1 MDPLE
6 TTRRLAAELFPTAIW
21 VLLSGSVLTSARTAG
36 SDLDIVVLLPD
47 GTPGAPRRESLEY
60 DGWPVEL
67 FVHDSASLPHYLAK
81 DLPGRRPAL
90 HRMVALGTP
99 IVGDPS
105 EHQAAALAALE
116 AGPPALAQPELDS
129 LRYALTDLLD
139 DLTHAPADEQ
149 AVIATYTW
157 LRTAETMLH
166 VRNHWV
172 GNGKWL
178 LRELRDLDPAYAD
191 RWLASRTITA
201 AIRALADEVLTLA
214 GGPLF
219 AGYQAAGER
228 G

>member
-6 TTRRLAAELFPTAIW
+6 TTRRLSAELFPDAIW
-21 VLLSGSVLTSARTAG
+21 VVLGGSVLTSARTAG
-36 SDLDIVVLLPD
+36 SDLDVVVLLPD
-47 GTPGAPRRESLEY
+47 GTPGAPRRESIQY

-67 FVHDSASLPHYLAK
+67 FVHDRASLVHYLAK
-81 DLPGRRPAL
+81 DGRRPAL

-99 IVGDPS
+99 VIGDPGND
-105 EHQAAALAALE
+105 QTAARRELD
-116 AGPPALAQPELDS
+116 AGPAPMSQAEKDS
-129 LRYALTDLLD
+129 VRYSLTDLLD
-139 DLTHAPADEQ
+139 DLTHAPTDEQ

-157 LRTAETMLH
+157 IRTAEAVLH
-166 VRNHWV
+166 FRDHWV

-178 LRELRDLDPAYAD
+178 LRELRDLDSAYAD
-191 RWLASRTITA
+191 HWLAARTSTA
-201 AIRALADEVLTLA
+201 AIRELAEEALTLA

>member
-6 TTRRLAAELFPTAIW
+6 TTRRLAADLFPTAIW
-21 VLLSGSVLTSARTAG
+21 VVLGGSVLTSARTAG
-36 SDLDIVVLLPD
+36 SDLDVVVLLPD
-47 GTPGAPRRESLEY
+47 GTPGAPRRESIEY

-67 FVHDSASLPHYLAK
+67 FVHDRASLAYYLAK
-81 DLPGRRPAL
+81 DGRRPAL
-90 HRMVALGTP
+90 HRMVALGSAA
-99 IVGDPS
+99 VGDPGVD
-105 EHQAAALAALE
+105 QKAALE
-116 AGPPALAQPELDS
+116 HLHAGPPPLDQPEKDS

-139 DLTHAPADEQ
+139 DLTHAPTDER

-157 LRTAETMLH
+157 IRTAEATLQF
-166 VRNHWV
+166 RDHWV

-191 RWLASRTITA
+191 RWLASRTDVA
-201 AIRALADEVLTLA
+201 AIRTLGEEALALA

-228 G
+228 S